1 MKVEQIYTKCLSQGS
16 YYIESNNEAAIIDPL
31 REVDVY
37 ISKAK
42 TSNSKI
48 KYIFETHIHADFIS
62 GHLNLA
68 KKSGAEIVYGPK
80 AETSFE
86 NIVAKDYQEFKI
98 GDITI
103 VAIHTPGHTIE
114 STTYLLK
121 DSSGKDHAIFT
132 GDTLFLGDVGRPDLS
147 QNSSMSN
154 RDLASMLFDSLRNK
168 IMTLSD
174 DVIIYPGHGEGSSCG
189 KDLSSETIGNLGD
202 QKKTNYALRENMTK
216 DEFIREVLDGLL
228 DPPKYF
234 PDNVTLN
241 KEGYD
246 ESDEIINRS
255 FNSLTA
261 KEVNNVL
268 KEKVTI
274 LDVRSVE
281 DFSSSH
287 IPGSIFI
294 GLDGR
299 FAPWVGEIL
308 EDVSKKLILIA
319 PEGREKE
326 AIIRLSRVGF
336 DNVKGYLKG
345 GFSSWEDSGKEI
357 GVVETIS
364 ADDFQKIYDSKKINV
379 FDVRKLTEYQSEHII
394 NAKNIPLNDINDFI
408 SDFDVSGENF
418 IHCAGG
424 YRSMIANSILKSHG
438 IHNLVDILGGYS
450 QIKKT
455 DISRSDYI
463 CPSTL

>member
-16 YYIESNNEAAIIDPL
+16 YYIESNNEVAIIDPL

-80 AETSFE
+80 SETSFE

-154 RDLASMLFDSLRNK
+154 RDLASMLFNSLRNK

-189 KDLSSETIGNLGD
+189 KDLSSETIGKLGD
-202 QKKTNYALRENMTK
+202 QKRTNYALRENMTK

-336 DNVKGYLKG
+336 DNVIGYLEG
-345 GFSSWEDSGKEI
+345 GINSWIKNGGIINKVLNESASKFSTI
-357 GVVETIS
+357 GNNKDIL
-364 ADDFQKIYDSKKINV
+364 
-379 FDVRKLTEYQSEHII
+379 DVRSKNEHKSESLLNSI
-394 NAKNIPLNDINDFI
+394 NIPLIDLSKSIDK
-408 SDFDVSGENF
+408 VSFEKTF
-418 IHCAGG
+418 YVHCKGG
-424 YRSMIANSILKSHG
+424 YRSMIAASILLANG
-438 IHNLVDILGGYS
+438 ISNFSNIPGGYDK
-450 QIKKT
+450 IKNYN
-455 DISRSDYI
+455 S
-463 CPSTL
+463 

>member
-16 YYIESNNEAAIIDPL
+16 YYIESNNEVAIIDPL
-31 REVDVY
+31 READNY

-80 AETSFE
+80 AETSFK

-189 KDLSSETIGNLGD
+189 KDLSSETIGTLGD
-202 QKKTNYALRENMTK
+202 QKSTNYALRENMTK
-216 DEFIREVLDGLL
+216 DEFIREVLNGLL

-234 PDNVTLN
+234 PDNVMLN
-241 KEGYD
+241 KEGYS

-261 KEVNNVL
+261 NEVNNML
-268 KEKVTI
+268 KEKLII

-308 EDVSKKLILIA
+308 EDVSKKLILVA

-336 DNVKGYLKG
+336 DNVIGYLKG
-345 GFSSWEDSGKEI
+345 GINSWIKSGGIISKVLNESASKFSTVNNNKDI
-357 GVVETIS
+357 L
-364 ADDFQKIYDSKKINV
+364 
-379 FDVRKLTEYQSEHII
+379 DVRSKNEHKSESLLNSI
-394 NAKNIPLNDINDFI
+394 NIPLIDLSKSIDK
-408 SDFDVSGENF
+408 VSFEKTF
-418 IHCAGG
+418 YVHCKGG
-424 YRSMIANSILKSHG
+424 YRSMIAASILLANG
-438 IHNLVDILGGYS
+438 ISNFLNIPGGYDK
-450 QIKKT
+450 IKKYN
-455 DISRSDYI
+455 S
-463 CPSTL
+463 

>member
-16 YYIESNNEAAIIDPL
+16 YYIESNNEVAIIDPL
-31 REVDVY
+31 READIY

-42 TSNSKI
+42 ASNSKI

-68 KKSGAEIVYGPK
+68 KKSGAEIVYGPNT
-80 AETSFE
+80 ETNFE
-86 NIVAKDYQEFKI
+86 NIIAKDYQEFKI

-103 VAIHTPGHTIE
+103 VAIHTPGHTVE

-147 QNSSMSN
+147 QNSVMSN

-168 IMTLSD
+168 IMTLND
-174 DVIIYPGHGEGSSCG
+174 GVIIYPGHGEGSSCG
-189 KDLSSETIGNLGD
+189 KDLSSETIGTLGD

-234 PDNVTLN
+234 PDNVMLN
-241 KEGYD
+241 KKGYD
-246 ESDEIINRS
+246 ESDEIIERS
-255 FNSLTA
+255 FNALTPRQV
-261 KEVNNVL
+261 ESRR
-268 KEKVTI
+268 KEKITI

-308 EDVSKKLILIA
+308 EDISKKLILVA
-319 PEGREKE
+319 PKGREKE

-336 DNVKGYLKG
+336 DNVIGYLKG
-345 GFSSWEDSGKEI
+345 GVNSWIKNGGIISEVFNESASKFSTCDNNKDI
-357 GVVETIS
+357 L
-364 ADDFQKIYDSKKINV
+364 
-379 FDVRKLTEYQSEHII
+379 DVRSENEHKSESLQ
-394 NAKNIPLNDINDFI
+394 NSLNIPLINLSKSVEKI
-408 SDFDVSGENF
+408 SFEEKFYV
-418 IHCAGG
+418 HCKGG
-424 YRSMIANSILKSHG
+424 YRSMIASSILLAKG
-438 IHNLVDILGGYS
+438 ISNFSNIPGGYDK
-450 QIKKT
+450 IK
-455 DISRSDYI
+455 DYN
-463 CPSTL
+463 L

>member
-16 YYIESNNEAAIIDPL
+16 YYIESNNEVAIIDPL

-68 KKSGAEIVYGPK
+68 KKSGAVIVYGPK

-234 PDNVTLN
+234 PDNVMLN

-261 KEVNNVL
+261 KEVNNMI

-319 PEGREKE
+319 PKGRERE

-336 DNVKGYLKG
+336 DNVIGYLEG
-345 GFSSWEDSGKEI
+345 GINSWIKNGGIINKVLNESASKFS
-357 GVVETIS
+357 TI
-364 ADDFQKIYDSKKINV
+364 DNNKDIL
-379 FDVRKLTEYQSEHII
+379 DVRSKNEYKSESLLNSI
-394 NAKNIPLNDINDFI
+394 NIPLIDLSKSIDK
-408 SDFDVSGENF
+408 VSFEKTF
-418 IHCAGG
+418 YVHCKGG
-424 YRSMIANSILKSHG
+424 YRSMIAASILLANG
-438 IHNLVDILGGYS
+438 ISNFSNIPGGYDK
-450 QIKKT
+450 IKNYN
-455 DISRSDYI
+455 S
-463 CPSTL
+463 

>member
-16 YYIESNNEAAIIDPL
+16 YYIESNNEVAIIDPL
-31 REVDVY
+31 READNY

-80 AETSFE
+80 AETSFK

-98 GDITI
+98 GDVTI

-189 KDLSSETIGNLGD
+189 KDLSSETIGTLGD
-202 QKKTNYALRENMTK
+202 QKRTNYALRENMTK
-216 DEFIREVLDGLL
+216 DEFIREVLNGLL

-234 PDNVTLN
+234 PDNVMLN
-241 KEGYD
+241 KEGYS

-261 KEVNNVL
+261 NEVNNML
-268 KEKVTI
+268 KEKLII

-308 EDVSKKLILIA
+308 EDVSKKLILVA

-336 DNVKGYLKG
+336 DNVIGYLKG
-345 GFSSWEDSGKEI
+345 GINSWIKSGGIISKVLNESASKFSTVNNNKDI
-357 GVVETIS
+357 L
-364 ADDFQKIYDSKKINV
+364 
-379 FDVRKLTEYQSEHII
+379 DVRSKNEHKSESLLNSI
-394 NAKNIPLNDINDFI
+394 NIPLIDLSKSIDK
-408 SDFDVSGENF
+408 VSFEKTF
-418 IHCAGG
+418 YVHCKGG
-424 YRSMIANSILKSHG
+424 YRSMIAASILLANG
-438 IHNLVDILGGYS
+438 ISNFINISGGYDK
-450 QIKKT
+450 IKKYN
-455 DISRSDYI
+455 S
-463 CPSTL
+463 

>member
-16 YYIESNNEAAIIDPL
+16 YYIESNNEVAIIDPL

-154 RDLASMLFDSLRNK
+154 RDLASMLFNSLRNK

-189 KDLSSETIGNLGD
+189 KDLSSETIGKLGD
-202 QKKTNYALRENMTK
+202 QKRTNYALRENMTK

-336 DNVKGYLKG
+336 DNVIGYLEG
-345 GFSSWEDSGKEI
+345 GINSWIKNGGIINKVLNESASKFS
-357 GVVETIS
+357 TI
-364 ADDFQKIYDSKKINV
+364 DNDKDIL
-379 FDVRKLTEYQSEHII
+379 DVRSKNEHKSESLLNSI
-394 NAKNIPLNDINDFI
+394 NIPLIDLSKSIDK
-408 SDFDVSGENF
+408 VSFEKTF
-418 IHCAGG
+418 YVHCKGG
-424 YRSMIANSILKSHG
+424 YRSMIAASILLANG
-438 IHNLVDILGGYS
+438 ISNFSNIPGGYDK
-450 QIKKT
+450 IKNYN
-455 DISRSDYI
+455 S
-463 CPSTL
+463 

>member
-16 YYIESNNEAAIIDPL
+16 YYIESNNEVAIIDPL
-31 REVDVY
+31 READIY

-48 KYIFETHIHADFIS
+48 KFIFETHIHADFIS

-80 AETSFE
+80 TQTSFE

-132 GDTLFLGDVGRPDLS
+132 GDTLFIGDVGRPDLS
-147 QNSSMSN
+147 QNSKMSN
-154 RDLASMLFDSLRNK
+154 RDLASMLYDSLRNK

-189 KDLSSETIGNLGD
+189 KDLSSETIGTLGD
-202 QKKTNYALRENMTK
+202 QKRTNYALRENMTK
-216 DEFIREVLDGLL
+216 NEFIREVLNGLL

-234 PDNVTLN
+234 PDNVMLN
-241 KEGYD
+241 KEGYS

-261 KEVNNVL
+261 NEVNNML
-268 KEKVTI
+268 KEKLII

-308 EDVSKKLILIA
+308 EDVSKKLILVA

-336 DNVKGYLKG
+336 DNVIGYLKG
-345 GFSSWEDSGKEI
+345 GINSWIKSGGIISKVLNEPASKFSTVDNNKDI
-357 GVVETIS
+357 L
-364 ADDFQKIYDSKKINV
+364 
-379 FDVRKLTEYQSEHII
+379 DVRSKNEHKSESLLNSI
-394 NAKNIPLNDINDFI
+394 NIPLIDLSKSIDK
-408 SDFDVSGENF
+408 VSFEKTF
-418 IHCAGG
+418 YVHCKGG
-424 YRSMIANSILKSHG
+424 YRSMIAASILLANG
-438 IHNLVDILGGYS
+438 ISNFLNIPGGYDK
-450 QIKKT
+450 IKKYN
-455 DISRSDYI
+455 S
-463 CPSTL
+463 

>member
-16 YYIESNNEAAIIDPL
+16 YYIESNNEVAIIDPL
-31 REVDVY
+31 REVDIY
-37 ISKAK
+37 LSKAK

-121 DSSGKDHAIFT
+121 DSCGKDHAIFT

-168 IMTLSD
+168 IMTLND

-189 KDLSSETIGNLGD
+189 KDLSSETIGTVGD
-202 QKKTNYALRENMTK
+202 QKRTNYALRENMTK

-234 PDNVTLN
+234 PDNVMLN

-261 KEVNNVL
+261 KEVDLRL
-268 KEKVTI
+268 KEKITI
-274 LDVRSVE
+274 LDVRGVE

-308 EDVSKKLILIA
+308 EDVSKKLIIVA

-326 AIIRLSRVGF
+326 TIIRLSRVGF
-336 DNVKGYLKG
+336 DNVIGYLEG
-345 GFSSWEDSGKEI
+345 GISSWIKNGGIVSKVLNESASKFS
-357 GVVETIS
+357 TI
-364 ADDFQKIYDSKKINV
+364 DNNKDIL
-379 FDVRKLTEYQSEHII
+379 DVRSKNEYKSESLLNSI
-394 NAKNIPLNDINDFI
+394 NIPLIDLSKSIDK
-408 SDFDVSGENF
+408 VSFEKTF
-418 IHCAGG
+418 YVHCKGG
-424 YRSMIANSILKSHG
+424 YRSMIAASILLANG
-438 IHNLVDILGGYS
+438 ISNFSNIPGGYDK
-450 QIKKT
+450 IKNYN
-455 DISRSDYI
+455 S
-463 CPSTL
+463 

>member
-1 MKVEQIYTKCLSQGS
+1 MKIEQIYTKCLSQGS
-16 YYIESNNEAAIIDPL
+16 YYIESNNEVAIIDPL
-31 REVDVY
+31 READIY

-48 KYIFETHIHADFIS
+48 KFIFETHIHADFIS

-80 AETSFE
+80 TETSFE

-132 GDTLFLGDVGRPDLS
+132 GDTLFIGDVGRPDLS
-147 QNSSMSN
+147 QNSKMSN

-189 KDLSSETIGNLGD
+189 KDLSSETIGTLGD
-202 QKKTNYALRENMTK
+202 QKRTNYALRENMTK
-216 DEFIREVLDGLL
+216 DEFIKEVLDGLL

-234 PDNVTLN
+234 PDNVMLN

-261 KEVNNVL
+261 NEVDNML
-268 KEKVTI
+268 KEKLTI
-274 LDVRSVE
+274 LDVRGVE

-308 EDVSKKLILIA
+308 EDVSKKLILVA

-336 DNVKGYLKG
+336 DNVIGYLEG
-345 GFSSWEDSGKEI
+345 GINSWIKNGGKISKVLNESASKFSTVDNNKDI
-357 GVVETIS
+357 L
-364 ADDFQKIYDSKKINV
+364 
-379 FDVRKLTEYQSEHII
+379 DVRSKNEHKSESLL
-394 NAKNIPLNDINDFI
+394 NSLNIPLIDLSKSIDR
-408 SDFDVSGENF
+408 VSFEKTF
-418 IHCAGG
+418 YVHCKGG
-424 YRSMIANSILKSHG
+424 YRSMIAASILLANG
-438 IHNLVDILGGYS
+438 ISNFSNVPGGYEK
-450 QIKKT
+450 IKKYN
-455 DISRSDYI
+455 S
-463 CPSTL
+463 

>member
-16 YYIESNNEAAIIDPL
+16 YYIESNNEVAIIDPL

-154 RDLASMLFDSLRNK
+154 RDLASMLFNSLRNK

-189 KDLSSETIGNLGD
+189 KDLSSETIGKLGD
-202 QKKTNYALRENMTK
+202 QKRTNYALRENMTK

-336 DNVKGYLKG
+336 DNVIGYLEG
-345 GFSSWEDSGKEI
+345 GINSWIKNGGIINKVLNESASKFSTI
-357 GVVETIS
+357 GNNKDIL
-364 ADDFQKIYDSKKINV
+364 
-379 FDVRKLTEYQSEHII
+379 DVRSKNEHKSESLL
-394 NAKNIPLNDINDFI
+394 NSLNIPLIDLSKSIDK
-408 SDFDVSGENF
+408 VSFEKTF
-418 IHCAGG
+418 YVHCKGG
-424 YRSMIANSILKSHG
+424 YRSMIAASILLANG
-438 IHNLVDILGGYS
+438 ISNFSNIPGGYDK
-450 QIKKT
+450 IKNYN
-455 DISRSDYI
+455 S
-463 CPSTL
+463 

>member
-16 YYIESNNEAAIIDPL
+16 YYIESNNEVAIIDPL

-68 KKSGAEIVYGPK
+68 KKSGAVIVYGPK

-234 PDNVTLN
+234 PDNVMLN

-261 KEVNNVL
+261 KEVNNMI

-319 PEGREKE
+319 PKGREKE

-336 DNVKGYLKG
+336 DNVIGYLEG
-345 GFSSWEDSGKEI
+345 GINSWIKNGGIINKVLNESASKFS
-357 GVVETIS
+357 TI
-364 ADDFQKIYDSKKINV
+364 DNNKDIL
-379 FDVRKLTEYQSEHII
+379 DVRSKNEHKSESLLNSI
-394 NAKNIPLNDINDFI
+394 NIPLIDLSKSIDK
-408 SDFDVSGENF
+408 VSFEKTF
-418 IHCAGG
+418 YVHCKGG
-424 YRSMIANSILKSHG
+424 YRSMIAASILLANG
-438 IHNLVDILGGYS
+438 ISNFSNIPGGYDK
-450 QIKKT
+450 IKNYN
-455 DISRSDYI
+455 S
-463 CPSTL
+463 

>member
-16 YYIESNNEAAIIDPL
+16 YYIESNNEVAIIDPL

-189 KDLSSETIGNLGD
+189 KDISSETIGKLGD
-202 QKKTNYALRENMTK
+202 QKRTNYALRENMKK

-234 PDNVTLN
+234 PDNLMLN

-246 ESDEIINRS
+246 ESHEIINRS

-261 KEVNNVL
+261 KEVNNML
-268 KEKVTI
+268 KEKLTI

-336 DNVKGYLKG
+336 DNVIGYLEG
-345 GFSSWEDSGKEI
+345 GINSWIKNGGIINKVLNESASKFS
-357 GVVETIS
+357 TI
-364 ADDFQKIYDSKKINV
+364 DNNKDIL
-379 FDVRKLTEYQSEHII
+379 DVRSKNEHKSESLLNSI
-394 NAKNIPLNDINDFI
+394 NIPLIDLSKSIDK
-408 SDFDVSGENF
+408 VSFEKTF
-418 IHCAGG
+418 YVHCKGG
-424 YRSMIANSILKSHG
+424 YRSMIAASILLANG
-438 IHNLVDILGGYS
+438 ISNFSNIAGGYDK
-450 QIKKT
+450 IKNYN
-455 DISRSDYI
+455 S
-463 CPSTL
+463 

>member
-16 YYIESNNEAAIIDPL
+16 YYIESNNEVAIIDPL
-31 REVDVY
+31 READIY

-48 KYIFETHIHADFIS
+48 KFIFETHIHADFIS

-80 AETSFE
+80 TETSFE

-189 KDLSSETIGNLGD
+189 KDLSSETIGTLGD
-202 QKKTNYALRENMTK
+202 QKRTNYALRENMTK
-216 DEFIREVLDGLL
+216 DEFIKEVLDGLL

-234 PDNVTLN
+234 PDNVMLN

-261 KEVNNVL
+261 NEVDNML
-268 KEKVTI
+268 KEKLTI
-274 LDVRSVE
+274 LDVRGVE

-308 EDVSKKLILIA
+308 EDVSKKLILVA

-336 DNVKGYLKG
+336 DNVIGYLEG
-345 GFSSWEDSGKEI
+345 GINSWIKNGGKISKVLNESASKFSTVDNNKDI
-357 GVVETIS
+357 L
-364 ADDFQKIYDSKKINV
+364 
-379 FDVRKLTEYQSEHII
+379 DVRSKNEHKSESLL
-394 NAKNIPLNDINDFI
+394 NSLNIPLIDLSKSIDR
-408 SDFDVSGENF
+408 VSFEKTF
-418 IHCAGG
+418 YVHCKGG
-424 YRSMIANSILKSHG
+424 YRSMIAASILLANG
-438 IHNLVDILGGYS
+438 ISNFSNVPGGYEK
-450 QIKKT
+450 IKKYN
-455 DISRSDYI
+455 S
-463 CPSTL
+463 

>member
-16 YYIESNNEAAIIDPL
+16 YYIESNNEVAIIDPL
-31 REVDVY
+31 READIY

-80 AETSFE
+80 TETSFE
-86 NIVAKDYQEFKI
+86 NIIAKDYQEFKI
-98 GDITI
+98 GYLTI

-147 QNSSMSN
+147 QNSNLSN
-154 RDLASMLFDSLRNK
+154 RNLASMLFDSLRNK
-168 IMTLSD
+168 IMTLND

-189 KDLSSETIGNLGD
+189 KDLSSETIGTLGD
-202 QKKTNYALRENMTK
+202 QKKTNYALREDMTK
-216 DEFIREVLDGLL
+216 DEFIRDVLNGLL

-234 PDNVTLN
+234 PDNVMLN
-241 KEGYD
+241 KKGYD
-246 ESDEIINRS
+246 ESDEIIDRS
-255 FNSLTA
+255 LKALTA
-261 KEVNNVL
+261 NEVDSRF
-268 KEKVTI
+268 KEKITI
-274 LDVRSVE
+274 LDVRSVD

-308 EDVSKKLILIA
+308 EDVSKKLILVA

-336 DNVKGYLKG
+336 DNVIGYLEG
-345 GFSSWEDSGKEI
+345 GINSWIKNGGIISKVLNESASKFS
-357 GVVETIS
+357 TI
-364 ADDFQKIYDSKKINV
+364 DNNKDIL
-379 FDVRKLTEYQSEHII
+379 DVRSKNEHKNESLQNSI
-394 NAKNIPLNDINDFI
+394 NIPLIDLIKSIDK
-408 SDFDVSGENF
+408 VSFEKTF
-418 IHCAGG
+418 YVHCKGG
-424 YRSMIANSILKSHG
+424 YRSMIAASILLANG
-438 IHNLVDILGGYS
+438 ISNFLNIPGGYDK
-450 QIKKT
+450 IKNYN
-455 DISRSDYI
+455 S
-463 CPSTL
+463 

>member
-16 YYIESNNEAAIIDPL
+16 YYIESNNEVAIIDPL
-31 REVDVY
+31 READIY

-48 KYIFETHIHADFIS
+48 KFIFETHIHADFIS

-80 AETSFE
+80 TQTSFE

-189 KDLSSETIGNLGD
+189 KDLSSETIGTLGD
-202 QKKTNYALRENMTK
+202 QKRTNYALRENMTK
-216 DEFIREVLDGLL
+216 DEFIKEVLDGLL

-234 PDNVTLN
+234 PDNVMLN

-261 KEVNNVL
+261 NEVDNML
-268 KEKVTI
+268 KEKLTI
-274 LDVRSVE
+274 LDVRGVE

-308 EDVSKKLILIA
+308 EDISKKLILVA

-336 DNVKGYLKG
+336 DNVIGYLEG
-345 GFSSWEDSGKEI
+345 GINSWIKNGGKISKVLNESASKFSTVDNNKYI
-357 GVVETIS
+357 L
-364 ADDFQKIYDSKKINV
+364 
-379 FDVRKLTEYQSEHII
+379 DVRSKNEHKTESLL
-394 NAKNIPLNDINDFI
+394 NSLNIPLIDLSKSIDR
-408 SDFDVSGENF
+408 VSFEKTF
-418 IHCAGG
+418 YVHCKGG
-424 YRSMIANSILKSHG
+424 YRSMIAASILLANG
-438 IHNLVDILGGYS
+438 ISNFSNVPGGYEK
-450 QIKKT
+450 IKKYN
-455 DISRSDYI
+455 S
-463 CPSTL
+463 

>member
-1 MKVEQIYTKCLSQGS
+1 MKVEQIYTNCLSQGS
-16 YYIESNNEAAIIDPL
+16 YYIESNNEVAIIDPL
-31 REVDVY
+31 READIY

-42 TSNSKI
+42 SSNSKI
-48 KYIFETHIHADFIS
+48 KFIFETHIHADFIS

-80 AETSFE
+80 TETSFE

-132 GDTLFLGDVGRPDLS
+132 GDTLFIGDVGRPDLS

-154 RDLASMLFDSLRNK
+154 IDLASMLFDSLRKK

-189 KDLSSETIGNLGD
+189 KDLSSETIGTLGD
-202 QKKTNYALRENMTK
+202 QKRTNYALREKMTK
-216 DEFIREVLDGLL
+216 DEFIKEVLDGLL

-234 PDNVTLN
+234 PDNVMLN

-255 FNSLTA
+255 LKALTA
-261 KEVNNVL
+261 EEVASRL
-268 KEKVTI
+268 KEKITI

-308 EDVSKKLILIA
+308 ENVSKKLILIA

-336 DNVKGYLKG
+336 DNVIGYLEG
-345 GFSSWEDSGKEI
+345 GINSWIKNGGIVSKVLNESASKFS
-357 GVVETIS
+357 TI
-364 ADDFQKIYDSKKINV
+364 DNDKDIL
-379 FDVRKLTEYQSEHII
+379 DVRSKNEHKSESLLNSI
-394 NAKNIPLNDINDFI
+394 NIPLIDLSKSIDK
-408 SDFDVSGENF
+408 VSFEKTF
-418 IHCAGG
+418 YVHCKGG
-424 YRSMIANSILKSHG
+424 YRSMIAASILLANG
-438 IHNLVDILGGYS
+438 ISNFSNIPGGYDK
-450 QIKKT
+450 IKNYN
-455 DISRSDYI
+455 S
-463 CPSTL
+463 

>member
-16 YYIESNNEAAIIDPL
+16 YYIESNNEVAIIDPL
-31 REVDVY
+31 READIY

-48 KYIFETHIHADFIS
+48 KFIFETHIHADFIS

-80 AETSFE
+80 TETSFE

-189 KDLSSETIGNLGD
+189 KDLSSETIGTLGD
-202 QKKTNYALRENMTK
+202 QKRTNYALRENMTK
-216 DEFIREVLDGLL
+216 DEFIKEVLDGLL

-234 PDNVTLN
+234 PDNVMLN

-261 KEVNNVL
+261 NEVDNML
-268 KEKVTI
+268 KEKLTI
-274 LDVRSVE
+274 LDVRGVE

-308 EDVSKKLILIA
+308 EDVSKKLILVA

-336 DNVKGYLKG
+336 DNVIGYLEG
-345 GFSSWEDSGKEI
+345 GINSWIKNGGKISKVLNESASKFSTVDNNKYI
-357 GVVETIS
+357 L
-364 ADDFQKIYDSKKINV
+364 
-379 FDVRKLTEYQSEHII
+379 DVRSKNEHKTESLL
-394 NAKNIPLNDINDFI
+394 NSLNIPLIDLSKSIDR
-408 SDFDVSGENF
+408 VSFEKTF
-418 IHCAGG
+418 YVHCKGG
-424 YRSMIANSILKSHG
+424 YRSMIAASILLANG
-438 IHNLVDILGGYS
+438 ISNFSNVPGGYEK
-450 QIKKT
+450 IKKYN
-455 DISRSDYI
+455 S
-463 CPSTL
+463 

>member
-16 YYIESNNEAAIIDPL
+16 YYIESNNEVAIIDPL

-189 KDLSSETIGNLGD
+189 KDLSSETIGKLGD
-202 QKKTNYALRENMTK
+202 QKRTNYALRENMTK

-234 PDNVTLN
+234 PDNVMLN

-261 KEVNNVL
+261 KEVNNIL

-336 DNVKGYLKG
+336 DNVIGYLEG
-345 GFSSWEDSGKEI
+345 GINSWIKNGGIVSKVLNESASKFS
-357 GVVETIS
+357 TI
-364 ADDFQKIYDSKKINV
+364 DNDKDIL
-379 FDVRKLTEYQSEHII
+379 DVRSKNEHKSESLQNSI
-394 NAKNIPLNDINDFI
+394 NIPLIDLSKSIDK
-408 SDFDVSGENF
+408 VSFEKTF
-418 IHCAGG
+418 YVHCKGG
-424 YRSMIANSILKSHG
+424 YRSMIAASILLANG
-438 IHNLVDILGGYS
+438 ISNFSNIPGGYDK
-450 QIKKT
+450 IKNYN
-455 DISRSDYI
+455 S
-463 CPSTL
+463 

>member
-16 YYIESNNEAAIIDPL
+16 YYIESNNEVAIIDPL

-86 NIVAKDYQEFKI
+86 NIVANDYQEFKI

-121 DSSGKDHAIFT
+121 NSSGKDYAIFT

-189 KDLSSETIGNLGD
+189 KDLSSETIGKLGD
-202 QKKTNYALRENMTK
+202 QKSTNYALREDMTK

-234 PDNVTLN
+234 PDNVMLN

-255 FNSLTA
+255 FNSLSA
-261 KEVNNVL
+261 KEVNNLL

-336 DNVKGYLKG
+336 DNVIGYLEG
-345 GFSSWEDSGKEI
+345 GINTWIEYGGIINKVLNESASKFS
-357 GVVETIS
+357 TI
-364 ADDFQKIYDSKKINV
+364 DNNKDIL
-379 FDVRKLTEYQSEHII
+379 DVRSKNEHKSESLLNSI
-394 NAKNIPLNDINDFI
+394 NIPLIDLSKSIDKVTFEKT
-408 SDFDVSGENF
+408 FYV
-418 IHCAGG
+418 HCKGG
-424 YRSMIANSILKSHG
+424 YRSMIAASILLANG
-438 IHNLVDILGGYS
+438 ISNFSNIPGGYDK
-450 QIKKT
+450 IKNYN
-455 DISRSDYI
+455 S
-463 CPSTL
+463 

>member
-16 YYIESNNEAAIIDPL
+16 YYIESNNEVAIIDPL
-31 REVDVY
+31 READIY

-48 KYIFETHIHADFIS
+48 KFIFETHIHADFIS

-80 AETSFE
+80 TQTSFE

-168 IMTLSD
+168 IMTLND

-189 KDLSSETIGNLGD
+189 KDLSSETIGTLGD
-202 QKKTNYALRENMTK
+202 QKRTNYALRENMTK
-216 DEFIREVLDGLL
+216 DEFIKEVLDGLL

-234 PDNVTLN
+234 PDNVMLN

-261 KEVNNVL
+261 NEVDNML
-268 KEKVTI
+268 KEKLTI
-274 LDVRSVE
+274 LDVRGVE

-326 AIIRLSRVGF
+326 AITRLSRVGF
-336 DNVKGYLKG
+336 DNVIGYLEG
-345 GFSSWEDSGKEI
+345 GINSWIKNGGKISKVLNESASKFSTVDNNKYI
-357 GVVETIS
+357 L
-364 ADDFQKIYDSKKINV
+364 
-379 FDVRKLTEYQSEHII
+379 DVRSKNEHKTESLL
-394 NAKNIPLNDINDFI
+394 NSLNIPLIDLSKSIDR
-408 SDFDVSGENF
+408 VSFEKTF
-418 IHCAGG
+418 YVHCKGG
-424 YRSMIANSILKSHG
+424 YRSMIAASILLANG
-438 IHNLVDILGGYS
+438 ISNFSNVPGGYEK
-450 QIKKT
+450 IKK
-455 DISRSDYI
+455 YN
-463 CPSTL
+463 L

>member
-16 YYIESNNEAAIIDPL
+16 YYIESNNEVAIIDPL

-42 TSNSKI
+42 TSNSRI

-68 KKSGAEIVYGPK
+68 KKSGAVIVYGPK

-121 DSSGKDHAIFT
+121 DSSGKDYAIFT

-154 RDLASMLFDSLRNK
+154 RDLASMLFNSLRNK

-189 KDLSSETIGNLGD
+189 KDLSSETIGKLGD
-202 QKKTNYALRENMTK
+202 QKRTNYALRDNMTK

-234 PDNVTLN
+234 PDNVMLN

-336 DNVKGYLKG
+336 DNVIGYLEG
-345 GFSSWEDSGKEI
+345 GINSWIKNGGIINKVLNESASKFS
-357 GVVETIS
+357 TI
-364 ADDFQKIYDSKKINV
+364 DNDKDIL
-379 FDVRKLTEYQSEHII
+379 DVRSKNEHKSESLLNSI
-394 NAKNIPLNDINDFI
+394 NIPLIDLSKSINK
-408 SDFDVSGENF
+408 VSFEKTF
-418 IHCAGG
+418 YVHCKGG
-424 YRSMIANSILKSHG
+424 YRSMIAASILLANG
-438 IHNLVDILGGYS
+438 ISNFSNIPGGYDK
-450 QIKKT
+450 IKNYN
-455 DISRSDYI
+455 S
-463 CPSTL
+463 

>member
-16 YYIESNNEAAIIDPL
+16 YYIESNNEVAIIDPL

-189 KDLSSETIGNLGD
+189 KDLSSETIGKLGD
-202 QKKTNYALRENMTK
+202 QKRTNYALRENMTK

-234 PDNVTLN
+234 PDNVMLN

-261 KEVNNVL
+261 KEVNNIL

-336 DNVKGYLKG
+336 DNVIGYLEG
-345 GFSSWEDSGKEI
+345 GINSWIKNGGIINKVLNESASKFS
-357 GVVETIS
+357 TI
-364 ADDFQKIYDSKKINV
+364 DNNKDIL
-379 FDVRKLTEYQSEHII
+379 DVRSKNEHKSESLLNSI
-394 NAKNIPLNDINDFI
+394 NIPLIDLSKSIDK
-408 SDFDVSGENF
+408 VSFEKTF
-418 IHCAGG
+418 YVHCKGG
-424 YRSMIANSILKSHG
+424 YRSMIAASILLANG
-438 IHNLVDILGGYS
+438 ISNFSNIPGGYDK
-450 QIKKT
+450 IKNYN
-455 DISRSDYI
+455 S
-463 CPSTL
+463 

>member
-1 MKVEQIYTKCLSQGS
+1 MKVEQIYTNCLSQGS
-16 YYIESNNEAAIIDPL
+16 YYIESNNEVAIIDPL
-31 REVDVY
+31 REAEIY

-42 TSNSKI
+42 SSNSKI
-48 KYIFETHIHADFIS
+48 KFIFETHIHADFIS

-80 AETSFE
+80 TETSFE

-132 GDTLFLGDVGRPDLS
+132 GDTLFIGDVGRPDLS

-154 RDLASMLFDSLRNK
+154 IDLASMLFDSLRKK

-189 KDLSSETIGNLGD
+189 KDLSSETIGTLGD
-202 QKKTNYALRENMTK
+202 QKRTNYALREKMTK
-216 DEFIREVLDGLL
+216 DEFIKEVLDGLL

-234 PDNVTLN
+234 PDNVMLN

-255 FNSLTA
+255 LKALTA
-261 KEVNNVL
+261 EEVASRL
-268 KEKVTI
+268 KEKITI

-308 EDVSKKLILIA
+308 ENVSKKLILIA

-336 DNVKGYLKG
+336 DNVIGYLEG
-345 GFSSWEDSGKEI
+345 GINSWIKNGGIVSKVLNESASKFS
-357 GVVETIS
+357 TI
-364 ADDFQKIYDSKKINV
+364 DNDKDIL
-379 FDVRKLTEYQSEHII
+379 DVRSKNEHKSESLLNSI
-394 NAKNIPLNDINDFI
+394 NIPLIDLSKSIDK
-408 SDFDVSGENF
+408 VSFEKTF
-418 IHCAGG
+418 YVHCKGG
-424 YRSMIANSILKSHG
+424 YRSMIAASILLANG
-438 IHNLVDILGGYS
+438 ISNFSNIAGGYDK
-450 QIKKT
+450 IKNYN
-455 DISRSDYI
+455 S
-463 CPSTL
+463 

>member
-16 YYIESNNEAAIIDPL
+16 YYIESNNEVAIIDPL

-189 KDLSSETIGNLGD
+189 KDLSSETIGKLGD
-202 QKKTNYALRENMTK
+202 QKRTNYALRENMTK

-234 PDNVTLN
+234 PDNVMLN

-261 KEVNNVL
+261 KEVNNML
-268 KEKVTI
+268 NEKVTI

-336 DNVKGYLKG
+336 DNVIGYLEG
-345 GFSSWEDSGKEI
+345 GINSWIKNGGSVSKVLNESASKFS
-357 GVVETIS
+357 TIYN
-364 ADDFQKIYDSKKINV
+364 DKDIL
-379 FDVRKLTEYQSEHII
+379 DVRSKNEHKSESLLNSI
-394 NAKNIPLNDINDFI
+394 NIPLIDLSKSIDK
-408 SDFDVSGENF
+408 VSFEKTF
-418 IHCAGG
+418 YVHCKGG
-424 YRSMIANSILKSHG
+424 YRSMIAASILLANG
-438 IHNLVDILGGYS
+438 ISNFSNIPGGYDK
-450 QIKKT
+450 IKNYN
-455 DISRSDYI
+455 S
-463 CPSTL
+463 